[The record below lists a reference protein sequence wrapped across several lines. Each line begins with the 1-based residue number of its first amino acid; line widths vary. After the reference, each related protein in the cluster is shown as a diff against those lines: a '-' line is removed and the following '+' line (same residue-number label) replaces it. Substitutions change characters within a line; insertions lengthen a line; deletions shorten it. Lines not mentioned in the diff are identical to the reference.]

1 MLPPLLKKVRQT
13 MAHMIN
19 PLNSTT
25 VPILE
30 KVVNFAQSRHNVLA
44 GNLANV
50 DTPGYEVRDLSLST
64 FRERLNNLI
73 EARHSPYNEGE
84 QEIRYDDAMQEV
96 DESMRTIL
104 YRDKSDVG
112 LEQQVLEVSK
122 NQSLHNMAI
131 AIMQNQIQM
140 LNVAINERV

>member
-1 MLPPLLKKVRQT
+1 MPSFV
-13 MAHMIN
+13 N

-44 GNLANV
+44 GNLANA
-50 DTPGYEVRDLSLST
+50 DTPGYEVRDLSLTT
-64 FRERLNNLI
+64 FRERLGEMI
-73 EARHSPYNEGE
+73 EARHSPYGDASER
-84 QEIRYDDAMQEV
+84 EIRYDDALQEV
-96 DESMRTIL
+96 DDSMRTIL

-112 LEQQVLEVSK
+112 MEQQVLEVSK

-140 LNVAINERV
+140 LNVAISERV